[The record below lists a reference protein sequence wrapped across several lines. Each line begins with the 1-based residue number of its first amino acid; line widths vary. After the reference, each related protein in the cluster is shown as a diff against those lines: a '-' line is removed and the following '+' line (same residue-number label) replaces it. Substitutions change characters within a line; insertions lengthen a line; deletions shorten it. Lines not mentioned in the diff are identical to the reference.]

1 MVENA
6 DEAELWTETKLK
18 REEIRGVFVIGLIAA
33 FLSIRS
39 IIPLDQDYAQ
49 VFVNVTNFLIAFWV
63 LYLFLIAISLSDDIK
78 LPSKENEEQWMK
90 KESFSTTKTIAH
102 FIFIIG
108 ILMSTAYISLI
119 FLVFAIGV
127 ALIAALILAIIAPF
141 ILFYRF
147 IRWSLTNLYSKIQR
161 T

>member
-1 MVENA
+1 MAKNV

-33 FLSIRS
+33 FLSIRPF
-39 IIPLDQDYAQ
+39 IPLDQDYAQ
-49 VFVNVTNFLIAFWV
+49 IFVNVTNFLIGFWV
-63 LYLFLIAISLSDDIK
+63 LYLFLIVISLSDDIK
-78 LPSKENEEQWMK
+78 LPSKENDEQWMK
-90 KESFSTTKTIAH
+90 KESFSTTKAIAH
-102 FIFIIG
+102 LIFIIG
-108 ILMSTAYISLI
+108 ILMSATYISLL

-147 IRWSLTNLYSKIQR
+147 VRWSLTSLYSKIQR